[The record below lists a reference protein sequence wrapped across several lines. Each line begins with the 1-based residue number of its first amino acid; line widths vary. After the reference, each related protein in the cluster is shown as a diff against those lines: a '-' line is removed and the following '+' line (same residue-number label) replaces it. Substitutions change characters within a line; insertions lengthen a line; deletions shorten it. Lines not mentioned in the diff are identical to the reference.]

1 MLPEGGAQVAA
12 SKGRIGLAAILLLL
26 LAAGVWVWHTLSPR
40 PATAPF
46 VELLYQQS
54 FAPLSDEDAHLPIRH
69 PEDGYLFRSAERR
82 LYPAMDRPMEASPR
96 LLLGLGVHFLH
107 EHHDASSVHALRSF
121 GQRSGPWAV
130 AETRDFE
137 RVAGLGPLS
146 WFRLGPQVETSCSQD
161 RCQVSVE
168 GQQASLE
175 VGERQVVWTGSET
188 LAYAEYLEKL
198 RNVAPDLEEPTGSD
212 LDFVNRVLGRGDDD
226 RVTVHGRIL
235 ASCHGEVEFIDT
247 DLVTLAKRIRMHM
260 DRGQY
265 AQAES
270 ALETHLSILPDDRA
284 ARDLLQRLRSRGE
297 EDEEFRRLHGRV
309 DLPPGQEGGG
319 FASVM
324 VRRTDDPPHLIRK
337 QAEVVDGAYEV
348 FLPAGEYEV
357 LCSVE
362 GFRFQTRIVDLSVS
376 DEADFAFSA
385 ADRL

>member
-1 MLPEGGAQVAA
+1 VAA
-12 SKGRIGLAAILLLL
+12 SRAKIGLAAILLLV
-26 LAAGVWVWHTLSPR
+26 LAGGLWAWHALWSK
-40 PATAPF
+40 PARIPF

-54 FAPLSDEDAHLPIRH
+54 FVPLSDEDALLPIHH
-69 PEDGYLFRSAERR
+69 PEDGYLFRSAERQ
-82 LYPAMDRPMEASPR
+82 LYPAMDRPMEGSPR

-107 EHHDASSVHALRSF
+107 AHPDASSVHALRAF
-121 GQRSGPWAV
+121 DQRSGAWNV
-130 AETRDFE
+130 ADSRDFE
-137 RVAGLGPLS
+137 RVEGLDPLS
-146 WFRLGPQVETSCSQD
+146 WFRLGPRVEASYSQD
-161 RCQVSVE
+161 GCQVSVE
-168 GQQASLE
+168 SQRTALE
-175 VGERQVVWTGSET
+175 VGERRVVWTGSET

-198 RNVAPDLEEPTGSD
+198 RSVAPDLEEPTGSD
-212 LDFVNRVLGRGDDD
+212 LEFVNRVLRRDADG

-235 ASCHGEVEFIDT
+235 ASCHGEVDFIDT
-247 DLVTLAKRIRMHM
+247 DLVTLASRIRMHM

-265 AQAES
+265 AQAAS

-284 ARDLLQRLRSRGE
+284 ARDLLSRLRSRGV
-297 EDEEFRRLHGRV
+297 EDAGFRRLHGRV
-309 DLPPGQEGGG
+309 DLPPGGEGGG

-337 QAEVVDGAYEV
+337 QAEVTDGEYEI

-362 GFRFQTRIVDLSVS
+362 GFRFQTRSVDLSVS

>member
-1 MLPEGGAQVAA
+1 
-12 SKGRIGLAAILLLL
+12 
-26 LAAGVWVWHTLSPR
+26 
-40 PATAPF
+40 
-46 VELLYQQS
+46 
-54 FAPLSDEDAHLPIRH
+54 
-69 PEDGYLFRSAERR
+69 
-82 LYPAMDRPMEASPR
+82 MEASPR

-107 EHHDASSVHALRSF
+107 AHHGADSVHVLRSF
-121 GQRSGPWAV
+121 DQSPGWWAV

-137 RVAGLGPLS
+137 RVAGLDPLS
-146 WFRLGPQVETSCSQD
+146 WFRLGPRVETSFAD
-161 RCQVSVE
+161 DGCQVSVE

-198 RNVAPDLEEPTGSD
+198 RSVTPALEAPTGSD
-212 LDFVNRVLGRGDDD
+212 LEFVNQVLRRGEDD

-235 ASCHGEVEFIDT
+235 ASCHGEVELIDT
-247 DLVTLAKRIRMHM
+247 DLVTLAKRIRAHM

-270 ALETHLSILPDDRA
+270 ALETHLSILPDDRE
-284 ARDLLQRLRSRGE
+284 ARDLLERLRSREG

-309 DLPPGQEGGG
+309 DLPPGRDGGG
-319 FASVM
+319 LASVM

-337 QAEVVDGAYEV
+337 QVEVVDGQYQL
-348 FLPAGEYEV
+348 FLPAGKYEV